1 MNLLQAANAPTK
13 LYLKPLFIGLKT
25 CDFTSHFVKV
35 CSVCNARIVCTSF
48 VVTSSLQHLLYPFLS
63 LCLPLYQS
71 LSTAITLSTT
81 LPPFI
86 HLFQFL
92 PHYLSIFIS
101 LSLFLSHSL
110 SLSLSLFHY
119 LSFYLY
125 YSLNI
130 YCSLL
135 LIIYVN
141 IDKFSNTGP
150 LVTFQSFLV
159 QI

>member
-1 MNLLQAANAPTK
+1 MNPLQAANAQTK
-13 LYLKPLFIGLKT
+13 LYLKPLFIGQKI

-35 CSVCNARIVCTSF
+35 CSVCNVRSVCTSF

-86 HLFQFL
+86 NPFQFL
-92 PHYLSIFIS
+92 PHYLSIFLS

-110 SLSLSLFHY
+110 SLSLSFSLFLP
-119 LSFYLY
+119 LSLSQY
-125 YSLNI
+125 
-130 YCSLL
+130 LL
-135 LIIYVN
+135 LPSSHNLCEY
-141 IDKFSNTGP
+141 
-150 LVTFQSFLV
+150 
-159 QI
+159 